1 MFLDWAPG
9 DSHMFLPQQQQ
20 QQAPKT
26 VPVRAKEVP
35 AASKAP
41 LQQ

>member
-9 DSHMFLPQQQQ
+9 DSHMFLPQQQ